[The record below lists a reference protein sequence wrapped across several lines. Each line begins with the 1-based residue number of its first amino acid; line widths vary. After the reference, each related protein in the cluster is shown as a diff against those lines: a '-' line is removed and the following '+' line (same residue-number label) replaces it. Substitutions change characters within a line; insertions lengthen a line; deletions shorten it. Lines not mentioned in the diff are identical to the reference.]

1 MNQTQAERVPAETVS
16 TARLRWQCRR
26 GMLELDL
33 LLNAFLDNSYAK
45 LSIGEQQVFQTLLEY
60 PDQTLYDLLMR
71 SMISS
76 DREIADMVVLI
87 QENMLR
93 KSA

>member
-1 MNQTQAERVPAETVS
+1 MDQAQAEHVSAESVS
-16 TARLRWQCRR
+16 PARLRWQCRR

-33 LLNAFLDNSYAK
+33 LLNAFLDNGYTK
-45 LSIGEQQVFQTLLEY
+45 LSIRQQQVFQALLEY
-60 PDQTLYDLLMR
+60 PDQTLYDLLMS

-76 DREIADMVVLI
+76 DQNIADMVVLI
-87 QENMLR
+87 QENMLG

>member
-1 MNQTQAERVPAETVS
+1 MNQRQAERDLAATVS

-33 LLNAFLDNSYAK
+33 LLNAFLDNAYAK
-45 LSIGEQQVFQTLLEY
+45 LSIGEQQIFQALLEY
-60 PDQTLYDLLMR
+60 PDQTLYDLLMH

-76 DREIADMVVLI
+76 DREIAGIVVLI
-87 QENMLR
+87 QQNMLR